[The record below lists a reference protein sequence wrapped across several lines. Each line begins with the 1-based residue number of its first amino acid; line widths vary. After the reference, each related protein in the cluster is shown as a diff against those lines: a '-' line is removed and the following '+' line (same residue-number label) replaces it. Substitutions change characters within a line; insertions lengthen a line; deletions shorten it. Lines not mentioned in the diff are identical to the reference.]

1 MPLKTVRASEISSY
15 VYCARAWWYHH
26 QGIESE
32 NQGDL
37 AAGTE
42 IHSRHGRTVLA
53 SGCLRTA
60 AYALLMLGILL
71 LTAALVMRLVD

>member
-1 MPLKTVRASEISSY
+1 LPIKTVRASEISAY
-15 VYCARAWWYHH
+15 VYCARAWWYQH

-37 AAGTE
+37 AAGSA

-53 SGCLRTA
+53 TGCLRTLGYVFLLA
-60 AYALLMLGILL
+60 AVLL
-71 LTAALVMRLVD
+71 LTASLVIQLVK